1 MSTLINFYIDI
12 NSLPKNKFKKG
23 KNGKVFY
30 NFTANIE
37 DDTNQ
42 FGQNVSIFS
51 EQSKEDRDNKIK
63 RSYHGNGAVV
73 WTDGSI
79 VKAENKNSKNSIID
93 NNDLPF

>member
-1 MSTLINFYIDI
+1 MCIRDR
-12 NSLPKNKFKKG
+12 G

-63 RSYHGNGAVV
+63 RDYHGNGAVV
-73 WTDGSI
+73 WTNGSI
-79 VKAENKNSKNSIID
+79 VKAENKNSKNSVID